1 MGRPIQ
7 RKYVSNNTPFA
18 ANVTTAQPAPFQLTA
33 PFPVGDMVYQSVAM
47 RWSGKL
53 NCTTGGGT
61 VVTDGGLQ
69 FLRAIYFSTP
79 QHTMLIENVDG
90 IMWHDMQTVR
100 ERVRPTHA
108 DISGT
113 GVGTTPTFDYFLRLP
128 FKDLAS
134 YAAPDLGLDVLRSGN
149 PLLQIN
155 LGTYGDFVSGG
166 AAADS
171 VDATSAMEIS
181 TILDPG
187 PVTDPDLPTQFQ
199 PYFGT
204 ARFPISTTV
213 AQYQMFLAFGDRI
226 IKRLFIAQRNS
237 STLARLANTIIGAAD
252 TDRVSLKI
260 NSNFPWVDRIEWK
273 QLQEENAT
281 DYRLAAIANGL
292 GVFDFVQQILGGT
305 DTKSG
310 TAGGAAGAKLADA
323 LSTLS
328 KNQGTLELDADV
340 TTVSNGIVLV
350 GYEAAKILQPGA
362 RRPAPAPAQP
372 ANG

>member
-18 ANVTTAQPAPFQLTA
+18 ASVTTAAPAPFQLTS
-33 PFPVGDMVYQSVAM
+33 PFPVGDMVYQSIGL
-47 RWSGKL
+47 RWSGKI
-53 NCTTGGGT
+53 NSTTGGGT

-69 FLRAIYFSTP
+69 FLRAIYLSTP
-79 QHTMLIENVDG
+79 QHTMIVENVDG
-90 IMWHDMQTVR
+90 IMAHDMMTIR
-100 ERVRPTHA
+100 ERFHPTHS

-113 GVGTTPTFDYFLRLP
+113 GAATTPTFEYFLRIP
-128 FKDLAS
+128 FKDLEAYS
-134 YAAPDLGLDVLRSGN
+134 APDLGMDVLRSGN

-155 LGTYGDFVSGG
+155 LGVYGDFVSGG

-171 VDATSAMEIS
+171 VDSSCALETSV
-181 TILDPG
+181 ILDPG
-187 PVTDPDLPTQFQ
+187 PVTDPDLPSQFQ
-199 PYFGT
+199 PYYGT

-226 IKRLFIAQRNS
+226 IKRLFVAQRNS

-252 TDRVSLKI
+252 TDRISLKI
-260 NSNFPWVDRIEWK
+260 NSNFPWVDRLEWK
-273 QLQEENAT
+273 QLQDENAI
-281 DYRLAAIANGL
+281 DYKLSAMPT
-292 GVFDFVQQILGGT
+292 GVAVIDFVQRILGGT
-305 DTKSG
+305 DSSTS
-310 TAGGAAGAKLADA
+310 TLGGAAGAKLADA

-362 RRPAPAPAQP
+362 RRPAPAPASP